1 LRDLHGTHFFRH
13 NFLSSSSSEK
23 QGSRECPEK

>member
-1 LRDLHGTHFFRH
+1 LHGTHFFRH

-23 QGSRECPEK
+23 QGSKECPEK